1 MYYSVLRRKHL
12 SILQVIM
19 KLKEDELLDDHMRVA
34 FGYHFIIEKVAEYSG
49 ISVKGI

>member
-1 MYYSVLRRKHL
+1 M
-12 SILQVIM
+12 IM

-49 ISVKGI
+49 SSVKGIWSKRFWAELIEPEFM